1 MTIEKRSFSKVAPVL
16 TSLAIALVVVAMS
29 AHPAM
34 AAATGG
40 GGANTAGAVDFT
52 YANGAIDSIIKFA
65 TGPVAKIIAIMAI
78 IAGAVAFASGR
89 EVSEG
94 LKSLGVIAIC
104 IGLLIGAGSMFGAG
118 AFGTSGSLI

>member
-1 MTIEKRSFSKVAPVL
+1 
-16 TSLAIALVVVAMS
+16 MS

-34 AAATGG
+34 ASAVG
-40 GGANTAGAVDFT
+40 GGATNTAGAVDFT

-78 IAGAVAFASGR
+78 IAGAVAFAQGR